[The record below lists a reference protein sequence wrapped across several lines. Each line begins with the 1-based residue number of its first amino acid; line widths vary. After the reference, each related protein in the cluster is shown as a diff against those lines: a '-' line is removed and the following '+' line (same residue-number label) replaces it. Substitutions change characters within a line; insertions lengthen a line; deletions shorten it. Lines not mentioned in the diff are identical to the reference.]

1 MGMKIL
7 RLCLIVFI
15 IGLGFAVA
23 CQAKKASHTDVR
35 EPVLAGKFYPAS
47 APKLKLAIEKFMED
61 AVQVAVEKPVAIVV
75 PHAGYVFSGQI
86 CADGFTQARKEQYDV
101 VVILGTN
108 HTNPGFEKISL
119 YPGGGFRT
127 PLGTALVDTD
137 VVSSLMEE
145 DPADCTLDKSLHEHE
160 HSVEVIVP
168 FVQVVFPKAKIV
180 PVIVGSPDLRM
191 SSRFGQALAK
201 VLKNKRALIIASSD
215 LSHYPNAK
223 AAVHVDK
230 GTLEAITTMN
240 PAIFQ
245 STIHSHTDRHIPQLS
260 TRACGEAPII
270 AAMAA
275 AKALGATR
283 GVVVSYANSGDVAFG
298 EQSRV
303 VGYGA
308 VAFTAHEPGKDISSS
323 DQSATASVT
332 GLLRSSDKRALL
344 AFARKNISRI
354 ISTDTVPLA
363 RGFSL
368 HLQQPQGVFVTLRKK
383 GELRGCIGRIVGD
396 EPLCKLV
403 GTMAI
408 QAALNDRRFFPLSA
422 DELNEIDIEISVLT
436 PLKDVSGAADIVAGR
451 DGIVLN
457 KEGHSAVFLPQVASE
472 QGWNRQELLNNLCL
486 KAGLNAECWK
496 KGAQLSTFQATVFS
510 EAEFK

>member
-7 RLCLIVFI
+7 RLCLILFI

-23 CQAKKASHTDVR
+23 CQANKMSHTDVR
-35 EPVLAGKFYPAS
+35 EPVLAGKFYPSS

-61 AVQVAVEKPVAIVV
+61 AVPLTIEKPVAIVV

-108 HTNPGFEKISL
+108 HTNPGFAKISV

-127 PLGTALVDTD
+127 PLGTALVDRD
-137 VVSSLMEE
+137 AVSSLIAE
-145 DPADCTLDKSLHEHE
+145 DPVDCTLDKSLHEHE

-180 PVIVGSPDLRM
+180 PVIIGSPDLPM

-201 VLKNKRALIIASSD
+201 VLKNKRALVIASSD

-223 AAVHVDK
+223 IAAPVDK

-245 STIHSHTDRHIPQLS
+245 STVKSHMDRRIPQLS
-260 TRACGEAPII
+260 TSACGEAPII

-283 GVVVSYANSGDVAFG
+283 GVVVSYANSGDIAIG

-323 DQSATASVT
+323 DQSAPVSVA
-332 GLLRSSDKRALL
+332 GSLRSSDKRALL
-344 AFARKNISRI
+344 AFARKTISRI
-354 ISTDTVPLA
+354 ILTDTVPLA
-363 RGFSL
+363 RGFDP
-368 HLQQPQGVFVTLRKK
+368 HLQQPQGVFVTLKRK

-408 QAALNDRRFFPLSA
+408 QAALNDRRFPPLTA

-436 PLKDVSGAADIVAGR
+436 PLKDVSGATDIVAGR

-457 KEGHSAVFLPQVASE
+457 KGGRSAVFLPQVALE
-472 QGWNRQELLNNLCL
+472 QGWTRQELLNNLCL
-486 KAGLNAECWK
+486 KAGLNAECWL